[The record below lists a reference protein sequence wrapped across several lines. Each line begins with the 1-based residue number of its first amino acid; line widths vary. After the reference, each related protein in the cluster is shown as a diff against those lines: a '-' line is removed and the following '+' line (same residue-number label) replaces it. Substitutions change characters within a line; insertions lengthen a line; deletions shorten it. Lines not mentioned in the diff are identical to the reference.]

1 LLPPFYF
8 SLSFFKTQKQ
18 VTSRYFPGEKMDEKF
33 VKKAMDFEKAM
44 VSFYLEKGYSASNLL
59 VQKLFLELAKQEID
73 HLVFILEFPV
83 AGDTVKTMQTG
94 EVEESIKEFFLRW
107 QPVRERQET
116 DNIEALTTAIEME
129 QAGLT
134 MYREIVQNSAESD
147 RLFFTQL
154 LQQEKQHL
162 ESLQNVHFYLTGTGD
177 WFEEEESRRWNWMN
191 T

>member
-1 LLPPFYF
+1 
-8 SLSFFKTQKQ
+8 
-18 VTSRYFPGEKMDEKF
+18 MNEKF

-44 VSFYLEKGYSASNLL
+44 ANFYLEKGYSASNLL

-73 HLVFILEFPV
+73 HLAFILEFPV
-83 AGDTVKTMQTG
+83 AGATMKTRQTG
-94 EVEESIKEFFLRW
+94 EMEETIKEFFLRL
-107 QPVRERQET
+107 QPARERQET
-116 DNIEALTTAIEME
+116 DNRMALITAIEME
-129 QAGLT
+129 KAGLN
-134 MYREIVQNSAESD
+134 MYWEIVQNSQTSD
-147 RLFFTQL
+147 RPFFTQL